1 MSTRPELWRLLWEVG
16 TARRLARGCIG
27 GEGPIWQKV
36 FNRYIWVKFSENE
49 KRAIRDYMND
59 LEMIVWVV
67 LEDLGF
73 PEVIVEKVMLF
84 YGYDD
89 KEEVEGD
96 KQLLWDAFWVDTWET
111 ESELEDAEWY
121 HKELQRQTAEEWLFF
136 LYCKVTDTEI
146 PSRIR
151 YEYRFHKEYYFL
163 AGDPWYE
170 PDGVWY
176 DSDEPRFGRNG

>member
-59 LEMIVWVV
+59 LVMIVWVV
-67 LEDLGF
+67 LEDLSF

-121 HKELQRQTAEEWLFF
+121 HRELQRETAEEWLCF

-151 YEYRFHKEYYFL
+151 DRYMYHKEYHFL
-163 AGDPWYE
+163 NTWKVEIDGELVPELESQEWYRE
-170 PDGVWY
+170 
-176 DSDEPRFGRNG
+176 S